1 MPKAA
6 TGLAIE
12 TTVSAFEIFIMPGAF
27 KLYELIDKIEITTA
41 TKPTES
47 CLDTFNLSLGIE
59 LTKVIIKML
68 EHNKT
73 PICRINTSIS
83 GDHWLPW

>member
-12 TTVSAFEIFIMPGAF
+12 TTVSAFEILIMPGAF
-27 KLYELIDKIEITTA
+27 RLYEPIEKTEIITA
-41 TKPTES
+41 IKLTES
-47 CLDTFNLSLGIE
+47 CRDTVSLSLGIE
-59 LTKVIIKML
+59 LTKVIIKIL
-68 EHNKT
+68 DHNKT

-83 GDHWLPW
+83 GDHWLP